1 MVVRTVGQDMT
12 SDSFVKEI
20 ATIDLRDKAVFNQV
34 KADYETVRRMLKEF
48 PDGFLRL
55 SGRMGVYIQP
65 RTKGA
70 GHGSVS
76 RAFYARKNFLSI
88 FIKSI

>member
-1 MVVRTVGQDMT
+1 MN
-12 SDSFVKEI
+12 SDSFVKEV
-20 ATIDLRDKAVFNQV
+20 ATIDLLDREVFNQV
-34 KADYETVRRMLKEF
+34 KQDYETVRKTLKEF
-48 PDGFLRL
+48 PDGFSRL

-70 GHGSVS
+70 GHGSTS
-76 RAFYARKNFLSI
+76 RAFYARKNFLNI